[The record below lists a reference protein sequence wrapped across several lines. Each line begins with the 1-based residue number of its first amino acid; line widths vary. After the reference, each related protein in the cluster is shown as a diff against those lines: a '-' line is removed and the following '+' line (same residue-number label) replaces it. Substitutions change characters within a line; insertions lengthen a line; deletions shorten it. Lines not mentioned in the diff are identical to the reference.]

1 MTKTTAEQQ
10 RAMAAA
16 DLPVAPVQG
25 WRQVPLVIQAMRPRE
40 WTKNLLLFAGV
51 FFAGHLL
58 QWTALWRAVIAT
70 VAFCAASGAIYI
82 FNDLLDIRRDRLHPT
97 KRLRPLASGALSRRA
112 AVAGMVA
119 ATVLAFALAAVLA
132 RLPLGGTPA
141 ALVVRLWPPSLSL
154 RPATHAVSSAHDPYA
169 ALGGSV
175 LLFGLLLAAYIA
187 LQVAYSLRLKHIVL
201 VDVFAIAAGF
211 VLRALAGAVAVA
223 VPISSWLY
231 LCTILLSLFLGLS
244 KRRQEVVLLEDGAIA
259 HRQILE
265 EYSLPLL
272 DQLITIVTSATIIT
286 YSLYTFQS
294 ETAGDRRLMVTI
306 PFAIYGIFRYLYL
319 VQQRQMGGNPA
330 EVLLRDRHIQV
341 VVVGW
346 IAVALF
352 VLYVV
357 PR

>member
-1 MTKTTAEQQ
+1 MTKTTADRQ
-10 RAMAAA
+10 RTMASA
-16 DLPVAPVQG
+16 DLPVAPVHG
-25 WRQVPLVIQAMRPRE
+25 LGQVRLVIQAMRPRE

-58 QWTALWRAVIAT
+58 RWSALWRAVIAA

-112 AVAGMVA
+112 AVVGMV
-119 ATVLAFALAAVLA
+119 VAFALAALLA

-141 ALVVRLWPPSLSL
+141 ELAVRLWPPSLNL
-154 RPATHAVSSAHDPYA
+154 RPATHAVLTTSDPYG

-175 LLFGLLLAAYIA
+175 LLFGLLLVAYMA

-319 VQQRQMGGNPA
+319 VQQRRMGGNPA
-330 EVLLRDRHIQV
+330 EVLLRDRHIQAV
-341 VVVGW
+341 VIGW
-346 IAVALF
+346 VAVALF

-357 PR
+357 PH

>member
-1 MTKTTAEQQ
+1 MAKATADRE
-10 RAMAAA
+10 RTLAAE
-16 DLPVAPVQG
+16 LPVAPAGALAQA
-25 WRQVPLVIQAMRPRE
+25 RLVIQAMRPRE

-58 QWTALWRAVIAT
+58 QGAALARAVIAAA
-70 VAFCAASGAIYI
+70 AFCAASGAIYL
-82 FNDLLDIRRDRLHPT
+82 FNDLLDIRCDRLHPT
-97 KRLRPLASGALSRRA
+97 KRFRPLASGALSKNA
-112 AVAGMVA
+112 AVAGMLA
-119 ATVLAFALAAVLA
+119 ATALAFVLAALLA

-141 ALVVRLWPPSLSL
+141 ALAARLWPPTLTLRPLAHAVPATRDPYSTVGGSAVLFALSL
-154 RPATHAVSSAHDPYA
+154 V
-169 ALGGSV
+169 
-175 LLFGLLLAAYIA
+175 AYFA
-187 LQVAYSLRLKHIVL
+187 LQIAYSLRLKHIVL
-201 VDVFAIAAGF
+201 LDVFAIAAGF

-223 VPISSWLY
+223 VPISPWLY

-244 KRRQEVVLLEDGAIA
+244 KRRQEVVLLEEGAVA
-259 HRQILE
+259 HRQILQ

-272 DQLITIVTSATIIT
+272 DQLITVVTSATIIA

-319 VQQRQMGGNPA
+319 VQQKRMGGNPA

-341 VVVGW
+341 VVAGW
-346 IAVALF
+346 IAIALF